1 MSLIAIDPTKETSV
15 QFIKRPFFNYRYAY
29 ARSADSQSSNDTG
42 QDYLTFFEDQHTIIF
57 ALCDGVSQSF
67 FGDLAAR
74 FLGQALVKWLGS
86 TAPSTA
92 DDFCSALDQH
102 LANLTQAAS
111 QHVSKFVI
119 PDDIPPML
127 QDVLE
132 EKRVF
137 GSESTFVC
145 GRIDFPKDSLP
156 NGRLML
162 AWMGDSRLRL
172 WGNGQER
179 SQVLGNTFH
188 TDQRWSTRRGPVGGR
203 PNCFVSSLSGVNRI
217 AAYSDGLTVLDS
229 YQTLPDNNA
238 VNKVITDS
246 QNQPQSDDIAF
257 LEIALSQIQKQAV
270 TAVIPA
276 PERVAVAEKDGRI
289 RAAWRPVA
297 GATAYQVRVSSN
309 NKAEAWQ
316 TIRMEW
322 QAPVQLPP
330 GNYKVQV
337 RALQDMVH
345 SDWSQS
351 QAVIVGDSASQL
363 PVAGKK
369 TRTPLALALIIVPA
383 LCLMFVCAFLVLRP
397 DNLFREPVATST
409 SSPPN
414 TPTQQIPTPTLAQP
428 TAAEIIAPPTS
439 TPIDTVA
446 PTLTPSPSATIT
458 IENTPTSTVTTTPT
472 ETATLTPTETA
483 TSTETAIST
492 PTETTTSTPTET
504 ATSTPTETATST
516 PMTP

>member
-1 MSLIAIDPTKETSV
+1 MPHIAVDPTKETSV
-15 QFIKRPFFNYRYAY
+15 QVEKRPLFNYRYAY
-29 ARSADSQSSNDTG
+29 ARSADSKSSNDTG
-42 QDYLTFFEDQHTIIF
+42 QDYLTLFEDENTILF

-74 FLGQALVKWLGS
+74 FLGQALIKWLGS
-86 TAPSTA
+86 TAPTST
-92 DDFCSALDQH
+92 DNYCNTLHKYLTS
-102 LANLTQAAS
+102 LTQSAS
-111 QHVSKFVI
+111 QYITQFAI
-119 PDDIPPML
+119 PGEIPAML
-127 QDVLE
+127 KDVLE
-132 EKRVF
+132 EKRAF

-145 GRIDFPKDSLP
+145 GRVDFPKDSLP

-172 WGNGQER
+172 WGNGHEQ

-217 AAYSDGLTVLDS
+217 VAYSDGLTVFDS
-229 YQTLPDNNA
+229 YQALPDNNT

-257 LEIALSQIQKQAV
+257 LEIALSQTQKQEV
-270 TAVIPA
+270 TAVIPP
-276 PERVAVAEKDGRI
+276 PERVTVAKKDGRI

-316 TIRMEW
+316 TMRMEW

-337 RALQDMVH
+337 RALQDVVY

-351 QAVIVGDSASQL
+351 QAVVVGDSASQI

-383 LCLMFVCAFLVLRP
+383 LCLTFVCAFLVLRP
-397 DNLFREPVATST
+397 DNLFQGPVATS
-409 SSPPN
+409 SPPI

-439 TPIDTVA
+439 TPIDTLT

-458 IENTPTSTVTTTPT
+458 IENTPTSTVTITPT
-472 ETATLTPTETA
+472 ETISSTL
-483 TSTETAIST
+483 
-492 PTETTTSTPTET
+492 TET
-504 ATSTPTETATST
+504 ATSTPIV
-516 PMTP
+516 P